1 VLERFANPNLR
12 HRTLQ
17 IAMDGSQKLPQR
29 LLGTIRD
36 RRRAGAE
43 PRAAALGVA
52 AWMRFV
58 SARRTDAGRPLT
70 IDDPLAGAI
79 AARLGR
85 REDPPAVVDALLA
98 MPEVFGEELGAD
110 ALFRELL
117 VDHLGAL
124 NRDGAEATARRLA
137 G

>member
-1 VLERFANPNLR
+1 
-12 HRTLQ
+12 
-17 IAMDGSQKLPQR
+17 MDGSQKLPQR
-29 LLGTIRD
+29 LLDTIRD

-70 IDDPLAGAI
+70 VDDPLAGAI
-79 AARLGR
+79 AARLGS
-85 REDPPAVVDALLA
+85 REDPGAVVDALLS
-98 MPEVFGEELGAD
+98 MTQIFGDELSTDG
-110 ALFRELL
+110 LFRELL

-124 NRDGAEATARRLA
+124 ARDGAETTARRLA